1 MFYINAA
8 GSLDPVGVARWQ
20 FAITTLYHFIFVP
33 LSIGLAPIVAGFQTA
48 WYRSGNERW
57 LRLTKFFGKLF
68 LINFAIGVV
77 TGIVQEFQFGM
88 NWSEY
93 SRYVGD
99 VFGAP
104 LAMEAL
110 GAFFVESTFLG
121 LWIFGWDR
129 LPKKV
134 HLACIW
140 LAAIAVNVSAFFI
153 MAANSWMQ
161 NPVGTTFNPATNRAE
176 LTSIGALF
184 RNPVF
189 VWAFPHT
196 ITAAFVVAGGLV
208 CAIATWWMVR
218 LVRSGND
225 DAAALARDTFR
236 PAVVVGSVITLVA
249 GLGLIF
255 SGDALG
261 RVLYQVQ
268 PAKMSAA
275 EGLCNTQEAVPF
287 TPIAFGRP
295 GATCEELFRPIE
307 IPGAASFL
315 ATRHFTG
322 PASTLPG
329 LNDVQQSWMDAG
341 LNYANY
347 DSMLPPLQTT
357 FWSFRLMIGLGIFAA
372 VLSLW
377 TLWATRQGRISGSL
391 WLSRLAKLTLPMA
404 FLASLLG
411 WVFTEIGRQ
420 PWIVYPTNNTAI
432 AMQTASGVSRVVSG
446 GMVLFSLI
454 AFTLLY
460 GALAFV
466 WYRLMHRY
474 TVAGVPQVHDE
485 SPDSFI
491 IDQATDNGLIEA
503 TEKPLSFAY

>member
-1 MFYINAA
+1 MHYFE
-8 GSLDPVGVARWQ
+8 PVGLARWQ

-33 LSIGLAPIVAGFQTA
+33 LTIGLAPIVAGFQTA
-48 WYRSGNERW
+48 WYKTGNERW

-129 LPKKV
+129 LPKKL

-161 NPVGTTFNPATNRAE
+161 HPVGTEFNPATGRAE

-184 RNPVF
+184 TNSVF
-189 VWAFPHT
+189 IWAFPHT
-196 ITAAFVVAGGLV
+196 ITASFVVAAGFVLGISV
-208 CAIATWWMVR
+208 WWMVR
-218 LVRSGND
+218 LARTRND
-225 DAAALARDTFR
+225 DAIVLARDTYR
-236 PAVVVGSVITLVA
+236 PAIIVSSLILLVA
-249 GLGLIF
+249 GAALVV
-255 SGDALG
+255 SGDNLG

-275 EGLCNTQEAVPF
+275 EGLCVGQESVPF
-287 TPIAFGRP
+287 TPIAIGRP
-295 GATCEELFRPIE
+295 GATCEELLRPVE
-307 IPGAASFL
+307 IPGVASFL
-315 ATRHFTG
+315 ATRHFSG
-322 PASTLPG
+322 PMSALPG
-329 LNDVQQSWMDAG
+329 VNDVVADWQAAG
-341 LNYANY
+341 LNYNNY
-347 DSMLPPLQTT
+347 DSMMPPLQTT

-372 VLSLW
+372 ILA
-377 TLWATRQGRISGSL
+377 LWALWSVRAGRITDNR
-391 WLSRLAKLTLPMA
+391 WLSTFAKITLPMA

-411 WVFTEIGRQ
+411 WVFTEVGRQ
-420 PWIVYPTNNTAI
+420 PWIVYPTPDSNI
-432 AMQTASGVSRVVSG
+432 AMQTASGVSRVVPG
-446 GMVLFSLI
+446 GMVLFSMI

-460 GALAFV
+460 GVLAFV

-474 TVAGVPQVHDE
+474 TVAGVPLVHDE
-485 SPDSFI
+485 SPEQRLQDGY
-491 IDQATDNGLIEA
+491 AAEEA
-503 TEKPLSFAY
+503 ANQPLSFAY

>member
-1 MFYINAA
+1 VDAVAFTPLAIA
-8 GSLDPVGVARWQ
+8 GLSPVGLARWQ
-20 FAITTLYHFIFVP
+20 FAIITLYHFIFVP
-33 LSIGLAPIVAGFQTA
+33 LTIGLAPIVAGFQTA
-48 WYRSGNERW
+48 WYVTRNDRW

-129 LPKKV
+129 LPKRV

-140 LAAIAVNVSAFFI
+140 LAAIAVNLSAFFI

-184 RNPVF
+184 TNPVF
-189 VWAFPHT
+189 LWAFPHT
-196 ITAAFVVAGGLV
+196 ITAAFVVAGGFV
-208 CAIATWWMVR
+208 ACIATWWMVR
-218 LVRSGND
+218 LARSGD
-225 DAAALARDTFR
+225 FDAAALARDTYR
-236 PAVVVGSVITLVA
+236 PAVVVGSIITFVA
-249 GLGLIF
+249 GVALIF
-255 SGDALG
+255 SGDNLG

-275 EGLCNTQEAVPF
+275 EALCASREAVAF
-287 TPIAFGRP
+287 TPMAFGHP
-295 GATCEELFRPIE
+295 GATCEQLVRPFE
-307 IPGAASFL
+307 IPGVASFL
-315 ATRHFTG
+315 ANRHFTG
-322 PASTLPG
+322 PDSFLPG
-329 LNDVQQSWMDAG
+329 LNNVQQDWVAAG
-341 LNYANY
+341 LG
-347 DSMLPPLQTT
+347 DGSTSLLPPLLTT

-372 VLSLW
+372 ALSLW
-377 TLWATRQGRISGSL
+377 ALWSTRRGQISDNH
-391 WLSRLAKLTLPMA
+391 WLSRLAMLTLPMA
-404 FLASLLG
+404 FLASLFG
-411 WVFTEIGRQ
+411 WVFTEVGRQ
-420 PWIVYPTNNTAI
+420 PWIVYPTTDSAI
-432 AMQTASGVSRVVSG
+432 AMQTAAGVSRVVPG
-446 GMVLFSLI
+446 GLVLFSMI

-460 GALAFV
+460 GVLAFV

-474 TVAGVPQVHDE
+474 TIAGVPLVHDDSPEARLE
-485 SPDSFI
+485 SGY
-491 IDQATDNGLIEA
+491 ATDQVA
-503 TEKPLSFAY
+503 AQPLSFAY

>member
-1 MFYINAA
+1 MHYIEPA
-8 GSLDPVGVARWQ
+8 GLITALPAVGLARWQ

-33 LSIGLAPIVAGFQTA
+33 LTIGLAPIVAGFQTA
-48 WYRSGNERW
+48 WYVTRNERW

-129 LPKKV
+129 LPKKI
-134 HLACIW
+134 HLATIW

-161 NPVGTTFNPATNRAE
+161 NPVGTVFNPASGRAE

-184 RNPVF
+184 TNPVF
-189 VWAFPHT
+189 IWAFPHT
-196 ITAAFVVAGGLV
+196 ITASFVVAGGFVL
-208 CAIATWWMVR
+208 AIAVWWMVR
-218 LVRSGND
+218 LTRTD
-225 DAAALARDTFR
+225 DADAIALAHDTYR
-236 PAVVVGSVITLVA
+236 PAVVVSSIILLVSGA
-249 GLGLIF
+249 LLIF
-255 SGDALG
+255 SGDNLG

-275 EGLCNTQEAVPF
+275 EGLCDGREAVPF

-295 GATCEELFRPIE
+295 GATCEELIRPIE

-322 PASTLPG
+322 PFSALPG
-329 LNDVQQSWMDAG
+329 VNDVTRDWQNAG
-341 LNYANY
+341 LNYNNY

-357 FWSFRLMIGLGIFAA
+357 FWSFRLMIGLGVFAA
-372 VLSLW
+372 ALALW
-377 TLWATRQGRISGSL
+377 ALWATRRGR
-391 WLSRLAKLTLPMA
+391 LSDNRLLSKFAMITLPMA

-411 WVFTEIGRQ
+411 WVLTEVGRQ
-420 PWIVYPTNNTAI
+420 PWIVYPTTDSAI
-432 AMQTASGVSRVVSG
+432 AMQTASGVSRVVPG
-446 GMVLFSLI
+446 GMVLFSMI

-460 GALAFV
+460 GVLAFV

-474 TVAGVPQVHDE
+474 TIAGVPEVHDD
-485 SPDSFI
+485 SPASLRDGTSPAADVA
-491 IDQATDNGLIEA
+491 DQ
-503 TEKPLSFAY
+503 PLSFAY